1 MFFTLKENTQYT
13 QYFQG
18 TLYLVYSVISI
29 GEFFLC
35 LMNIP
40 DHLHQI

>member
-18 TLYLVYSVISI
+18 MLYLVYSVISI

-35 LMNIP
+35 LMNVP
-40 DHLHQI
+40 DYLHQI